1 MFVSLIFSL
10 TALKKGLIDAIRAEL
25 KQYFAQGKFI
35 SRTNDVKKNL
45 FKHDKRVDPFFVNI
59 LRILKEQCLGIH
71 LVATG
76 I

>member
-1 MFVSLIFSL
+1 MVVSLIFSL
-10 TALKKGLIDAIRAEL
+10 TALKKDFIDAVRAQL

-35 SRTNDVKKNL
+35 SRINDVKKNV
-45 FKHDKRVDPFFVNI
+45 FKQDPFFVNI
-59 LRILKEQCLGIH
+59 LRILKEQCLRIH